1 MGAVRVGRTLA
12 GAFLFVLAATFVVI
26 GALSGIADAGSPTAS
41 AAKFGA
47 RPTLAQLEADIANS
61 VQLSAGP
68 NITTTIPPLLSMTPA
83 DMSIVPMDPE
93 CYSDSV
99 KSVPA
104 NFATRCAW
112 GSKTA
117 TRTIFIFG
125 DSQAAQWVPA
135 FNALGVDLG
144 WKIIMLG
151 LSQCSPWVD
160 PQKLYYTGTS
170 LAACDKFRTEEF
182 KAINKTHPTI
192 VIPEGFELDYGKGN
206 YATPAQFLG
215 ELQTMATDLKPS
227 GAKLVFLSPIPGF
240 YPDFT
245 NQTPST
251 CLTAHASNIQPCIYS
266 PTQMVSYE
274 LLTGF
279 KAIAA
284 STNGAVANV
293 TPLFCTTSKC
303 ALFVKAGNANHLVFF
318 NNYHVNRWYSL
329 WISQAL
335 ETILTPLLTSTP
347 AA

>member
-1 MGAVRVGRTLA
+1 MKARHRGRLLA
-12 GAFLFVLAATFVVI
+12 GALFGVLATALAVTGVLC
-26 GALSGIADAGSPTAS
+26 GAAGAGTPRAS

-47 RPTLAQLEADIANS
+47 RPTLAQLEADIASS
-61 VQLSAGP
+61 VQLTAAP
-68 NITTTIPPLLSMTPA
+68 NIKTTIPPLLSMTPV

-99 KSVPA
+99 TSVPA

-117 TRTIFIFG
+117 TRTIFLFG

-135 FNALGVDLG
+135 LNAVGVDLG

-170 LAACDKFRTEEF
+170 LAACTKFRNEEF
-182 KAINKTHPTI
+182 RAINKTHPAI
-192 VIPEGFELDYGKGN
+192 VIPDGLELDYGKGN

-215 ELQTMATDLKPS
+215 ELQTMATAIKPS

-251 CLTAHASNIQPCIYS
+251 CLTAHAGNIQTCLYS

-284 STNGAVANV
+284 STQGAVANV

-303 ALFVKAGNANHLVFF
+303 AIFVKAGSRNHLVFY
-318 NNYHVNRWYSL
+318 NDYHINRWYSL

-335 ETILTPLLTSTP
+335 ETILSPLLTPTP
-347 AA
+347 TG

>member
-1 MGAVRVGRTLA
+1 MKTRHRRRLLTGALLCTLAATVAANVIAPVLA
-12 GAFLFVLAATFVVI
+12 GAGTPGVSVAA
-26 GALSGIADAGSPTAS
+26 
-41 AAKFGA
+41 FGA
-47 RPTLAQLEADIANS
+47 RPTLAQLEADIASS

-68 NITTTIPPLLSMTPA
+68 NIKTSIPPLLSMTPV
-83 DMSIVPMDPE
+83 DMSIVPMDPA

-99 KSVPA
+99 KSVPS

-117 TRTIFIFG
+117 TRTIFLFG

-135 FNALGVDLG
+135 LNALGADLG

-160 PQKLYYTGTS
+160 PQKVYYTGTS
-170 LAACDKFRTEEF
+170 LAACDKFRNEEF
-182 KAINKTHPTI
+182 KAINKMHPAI
-192 VIPEGFELDYGKGN
+192 VIPDGLELDYGKGN
-206 YATPAQFLG
+206 YATQSQFLG
-215 ELQTMATDLKPS
+215 ELQTMATALKPS

-245 NQTPST
+245 NETPST
-251 CLTAHASNIQPCIYS
+251 CLTAHAGNIGTCLYS
-266 PTQMVSYE
+266 PTQMISYE

-284 STNGAVANV
+284 STNGAVANL
-293 TPLFCTTSKC
+293 TPLFCTTAKC
-303 ALFVKAGNANHLVFF
+303 ALFVKAGNADHLVFF
-318 NNYHVNRWYSL
+318 NDYHINRWYSQ

-347 AA
+347 PG